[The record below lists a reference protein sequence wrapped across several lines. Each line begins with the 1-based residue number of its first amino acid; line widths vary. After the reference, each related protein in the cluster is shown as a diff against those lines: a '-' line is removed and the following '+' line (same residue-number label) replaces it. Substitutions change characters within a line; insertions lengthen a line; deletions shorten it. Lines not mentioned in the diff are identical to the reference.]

1 MEEKEIKVFV
11 MQNEQLDPDSVG
23 VSLDFDGV
31 TNVPTIM
38 GLIKTR
44 LEAGN
49 QVKIWDVIVVMWSI
63 YAENK
68 RRRRAKK

>member
-1 MEEKEIKVFV
+1 MEEKEIKVFI
-11 MQNEQLDPDSVG
+11 MQNEQLDPDSIG
-23 VSLDFDGV
+23 ISLDFDGV

-44 LEAGN
+44 LQAGN

-68 RRRRAKK
+68 RRRRAKE